1 MGIFKDVAKL
11 LHSNDC
17 VIVPNFGAFVLKSQP
32 AYIKENEFF
41 PPSKYVSFNAM
52 LKDNDGL
59 LAKHISGEKNI
70 SYKKSLKLISEEI
83 ISFKES
89 LSKDLIIDTESLGIF
104 ELKEKE
110 TLVFNPDFSIN
121 FDNKVFGLKSF
132 VREPLPSKIS
142 EESKKNNQFSSS
154 VLLKYAAIAIAV
166 FGFSYFGYFNY
177 NDYLN
182 NEKLKNIA
190 IAQEKILEN
199 VQSATFNLGELP
211 PININVTA
219 PIVKDN
225 SVYYSVIAGAFRSKG
240 NAEKHLNTL
249 IGEGYQAS
257 YTSINNISPRP
268 KSCSAPCSP
277 RIVRL
282 SILDVTW
289 KLIRVGKFALIVPV
303 ITSTDGR

>member
-17 VIVPNFGAFVLKSQP
+17 VIVPNFGAFVLKSKS
-32 AYIKENEFF
+32 AYIKKNEFF
-41 PPSKYVSFNAM
+41 PPSKYVSFNSM

-70 SYKKSLKLISEEI
+70 SYKKSLKLISEEV

-121 FDNKVFGLKSF
+121 FDNEVYGLKSF
-132 VREPLPSKIS
+132 VREPLLSKIS
-142 EESKKNNQFSSS
+142 EESEKNNQFSSN
-154 VLLKYAAIAIAV
+154 VLLKYAAIAIAI

-249 IGEGYQAS
+249 TGKGYQAS
-257 YTSINNISPRP
+257 YTSINPKGLYRVAYARLKTRKEAADLIS
-268 KSCSAPCSP
+268 KIKTSGADAW
-277 RIVRL
+277 L
-282 SILDVTW
+282 
-289 KLIRVGKFALIVPV
+289 LIEN
-303 ITSTDGR
+303 

>member
-17 VIVPNFGAFVLKSQP
+17 VIVPNFGAFVLKSKS
-32 AYIKENEFF
+32 AYIKKNEFF

-70 SYKKSLKLISEEI
+70 SYKKSLKLISEEV

-132 VREPLPSKIS
+132 VREPLLIKIS

-154 VLLKYAAIAIAV
+154 VLLKYAAIAIAI

-249 IGEGYQAS
+249 IGKGYQAS
-257 YTSINNISPRP
+257 YTSINPKGLYRVAYARLKTRKEAADLIS
-268 KSCSAPCSP
+268 KIKTSGADAW
-277 RIVRL
+277 L
-282 SILDVTW
+282 
-289 KLIRVGKFALIVPV
+289 LIEN
-303 ITSTDGR
+303 

>member
-11 LHSNDC
+11 LHSNEC
-17 VIVPNFGAFVLKSQP
+17 VIVPNFGAFVLKAKS
-32 AYIKENEFF
+32 AYIQKNEFF

-59 LAKHISGEKNI
+59 LAKHISVERKI
-70 SYKKSLKLISEEI
+70 SYKKSLKLISEEVI
-83 ISFKES
+83 YFKKS

-132 VREPLPSKIS
+132 VREPLLSKIS
-142 EESKKNNQFSSS
+142 EESKKNNQFSSN
-154 VLLKYAAIAIAV
+154 VLLKYAAIAISV
-166 FGFSYFGYFNY
+166 IGFSYFGYFNY

-240 NAEKHLNTL
+240 NAKKHLNTL
-249 IGEGYQAS
+249 IEKGYQAS
-257 YTSINNISPRP
+257 YTSINPKGLFRVAYARLKTRKEAAELIS
-268 KSCSAPCSP
+268 KIKTSGADAW
-277 RIVRL
+277 L
-282 SILDVTW
+282 
-289 KLIRVGKFALIVPV
+289 LIEN
-303 ITSTDGR
+303 

>member
-17 VIVPNFGAFVLKSQP
+17 VIVPNFGAFVLKSKS
-32 AYIKENEFF
+32 AYIEKNEFF
-41 PPSKYVSFNAM
+41 PPSKYVSFNSM

-70 SYKKSLKLISEEI
+70 SYKKSLKLISEEV

-132 VREPLPSKIS
+132 VREPLLSKIS
-142 EESKKNNQFSSS
+142 QESKKNNQFSSN
-154 VLLKYAAIAIAV
+154 VLLKYAAIAIAI

-225 SVYYSVIAGAFRSKG
+225 SVFYSVIAGAFRSKG

-249 IGEGYQAS
+249 IGKGYQAS
-257 YTSINNISPRP
+257 YTSINPKGLYRVAYARLKTRKEAADLIS
-268 KSCSAPCSP
+268 KIKTSGADAW
-277 RIVRL
+277 L
-282 SILDVTW
+282 
-289 KLIRVGKFALIVPV
+289 LIEN
-303 ITSTDGR
+303 

>member
-17 VIVPNFGAFVLKSQP
+17 VIVPNFGAFVLKSKS
-32 AYIKENEFF
+32 AYIKNNEFF

-70 SYKKSLKLISEEI
+70 SYKKSLKLISEEVI
-83 ISFKES
+83 YFKKS

-132 VREPLPSKIS
+132 VREPLLSKIS
-142 EESKKNNQFSSS
+142 EESKKNNQFSSN
-154 VLLKYAAIAIAV
+154 VLLKYAAIAISV

-240 NAEKHLNTL
+240 NAKKHLNTL
-249 IGEGYQAS
+249 IEKGYQAS
-257 YTSINNISPRP
+257 YTSINPKGLFRVAYARLKTRKEAADLIS
-268 KSCSAPCSP
+268 KIKTSGADAW
-277 RIVRL
+277 L
-282 SILDVTW
+282 
-289 KLIRVGKFALIVPV
+289 LIEN
-303 ITSTDGR
+303 

>member
-11 LHSNDC
+11 LHSSDC
-17 VIVPNFGAFVLKSQP
+17 VIVPNFGAFVLKSKS
-32 AYIKENEFF
+32 AYIEKNEFF
-41 PPSKYVSFNAM
+41 PPSKYVSFNSM

-70 SYKKSLKLISEEI
+70 SYKKSLKLISEEV

-142 EESKKNNQFSSS
+142 QESKKNNQLSSN
-154 VLLKYAAIAIAV
+154 VLLKYAAIAIAIL
-166 FGFSYFGYFNY
+166 GFSYFGYFNY

-249 IGEGYQAS
+249 TGKGYQAS
-257 YTSINNISPRP
+257 YTSINPKGLYRVAYARLKTRKEAADLIS
-268 KSCSAPCSP
+268 KIKTSGADAW
-277 RIVRL
+277 L
-282 SILDVTW
+282 
-289 KLIRVGKFALIVPV
+289 LIEN
-303 ITSTDGR
+303 

>member
-17 VIVPNFGAFVLKSQP
+17 VIVPNFGAFVLKSKS
-32 AYIKENEFF
+32 AYIKKNEFF

-59 LAKHISGEKNI
+59 LAKHISSEKNI
-70 SYKKSLKLISEEI
+70 SYKKSLKLISEEV

-132 VREPLPSKIS
+132 VREPLLSKIS
-142 EESKKNNQFSSS
+142 QESKKNNQFSSN
-154 VLLKYAAIAIAV
+154 VLLKYAAIAIAI

-225 SVYYSVIAGAFRSKG
+225 SVFYSVIAGAFRSKG

-249 IGEGYQAS
+249 IGKGYQAS
-257 YTSINNISPRP
+257 YTSINPKGLYRVAYARLKTRKEAADLIS
-268 KSCSAPCSP
+268 KIKTSGADAW
-277 RIVRL
+277 L
-282 SILDVTW
+282 
-289 KLIRVGKFALIVPV
+289 LIEN
-303 ITSTDGR
+303 

>member
-17 VIVPNFGAFVLKSQP
+17 VIVPNFGAFVLKSKS
-32 AYIKENEFF
+32 AYIKKNEFF

-59 LAKHISGEKNI
+59 LAKHISGEKDI
-70 SYKKSLKLISEEI
+70 SYKKSLKLISQEV

-132 VREPLPSKIS
+132 VREPLLSKIS
-142 EESKKNNQFSSS
+142 QESKKNNQFSSN
-154 VLLKYAAIAIAV
+154 VLLKYAAIAIAI

-249 IGEGYQAS
+249 IGKGYQAS
-257 YTSINNISPRP
+257 YTSINPKGLYRVAYARLKTRKEAADLIS
-268 KSCSAPCSP
+268 KIKTSGADAW
-277 RIVRL
+277 L
-282 SILDVTW
+282 
-289 KLIRVGKFALIVPV
+289 LIEN
-303 ITSTDGR
+303 

>member
-17 VIVPNFGAFVLKSQP
+17 VIVPNFGAFVLKSKS
-32 AYIKENEFF
+32 AYIKKNEFF
-41 PPSKYVSFNAM
+41 PPSKYVSFNSM

-70 SYKKSLKLISEEI
+70 SYKKSLKLISEEV

-132 VREPLPSKIS
+132 VREPLLSKIS
-142 EESKKNNQFSSS
+142 QESKKNNQFSSN
-154 VLLKYAAIAIAV
+154 VLLKYAAIAIAI

-225 SVYYSVIAGAFRSKG
+225 SVFYSVIAGAFRSKG

-249 IGEGYQAS
+249 IGKGYQAS
-257 YTSINNISPRP
+257 YTSINPKGLYRVAYARLKTRKEAADLIS
-268 KSCSAPCSP
+268 KIKTSGADAW
-277 RIVRL
+277 L
-282 SILDVTW
+282 
-289 KLIRVGKFALIVPV
+289 LIEN
-303 ITSTDGR
+303 

>member
-17 VIVPNFGAFVLKSQP
+17 VIVPNFGAFVLKSKS
-32 AYIKENEFF
+32 AYIKKNEFF
-41 PPSKYVSFNAM
+41 PPSKYVSFNSM

-70 SYKKSLKLISEEI
+70 SYKKSLKLISEEV

-89 LSKDLIIDTESLGIF
+89 LSKDLIIDTESLGVF

-132 VREPLPSKIS
+132 VREPLLSKIS
-142 EESKKNNQFSSS
+142 EESKKNNQFSSN
-154 VLLKYAAIAIAV
+154 VLLKYAAIAIVV

-249 IGEGYQAS
+249 IVKGYQAS
-257 YTSINNISPRP
+257 YTSINPKGLYRVAYARLKTRKEAADLIS
-268 KSCSAPCSP
+268 KIKTSGADAW
-277 RIVRL
+277 L
-282 SILDVTW
+282 
-289 KLIRVGKFALIVPV
+289 LIEN
-303 ITSTDGR
+303 

>member
-1 MGIFKDVAKL
+1 MSIFKDVAKL

-17 VIVPNFGAFVLKSQP
+17 VIVPDFGAFVLKSKS
-32 AYIKENEFF
+32 AYIQKNEFF

-59 LAKHISGEKNI
+59 LAKHISVEKKI
-70 SYKKSLKLISEEI
+70 SYKKSLKLISEEVI
-83 ISFKES
+83 FFKKS

-132 VREPLPSKIS
+132 VREPMLSKIS
-142 EESKKNNQFSSS
+142 EESKKNNQVSSN
-154 VLLKYAAIAIAV
+154 VLLKYAAIAISV

-199 VQSATFNLGELP
+199 VQAATFNLGELP
-211 PININVTA
+211 PIKINVTA
-219 PIVKDN
+219 PVINDN
-225 SVYYSVIAGAFRSKG
+225 SIYYSVIAGAFRSKG

-249 IGEGYQAS
+249 IGKGYQAS
-257 YTSINNISPRP
+257 YTSINPKGLFRVAYARLKTRKEAAELIS
-268 KSCSAPCSP
+268 KVKNSGEDAW
-277 RIVRL
+277 L
-282 SILDVTW
+282 
-289 KLIRVGKFALIVPV
+289 LIEN
-303 ITSTDGR
+303 

>member
-17 VIVPNFGAFVLKSQP
+17 VIVPNFGAFVLKSKS
-32 AYIKENEFF
+32 AYIKKNEFF
-41 PPSKYVSFNAM
+41 PPSKYVSFNSM

-70 SYKKSLKLISEEI
+70 SYKKSLKLISEEV

-132 VREPLPSKIS
+132 VREPLLSKIS
-142 EESKKNNQFSSS
+142 QKSKKNNQFSSN

-190 IAQEKILEN
+190 IAQEKIIEN

-249 IGEGYQAS
+249 IGKGYQAS
-257 YTSINNISPRP
+257 YTSINPKGLYRVAYARLKTRKKAADLIS
-268 KSCSAPCSP
+268 KIKTSGADAW
-277 RIVRL
+277 L
-282 SILDVTW
+282 
-289 KLIRVGKFALIVPV
+289 LIEN
-303 ITSTDGR
+303 

>member
-17 VIVPNFGAFVLKSQP
+17 VIVPNFGAFVLKSKS
-32 AYIKENEFF
+32 AYIKKNEFF
-41 PPSKYVSFNAM
+41 PPTKYVSFNAM

-70 SYKKSLKLISEEI
+70 SYKKSLKLISQEI
-83 ISFKES
+83 ISFKEN

-132 VREPLPSKIS
+132 VREPLLSKIS
-142 EESKKNNQFSSS
+142 EESKKNNQFSSN
-154 VLLKYAAIAIAV
+154 VLLKYAAIAIAI

-249 IGEGYQAS
+249 IGKGYEAS
-257 YTSINNISPRP
+257 YTSINPKGLYRVAYARLKTRKEAAELIS
-268 KSCSAPCSP
+268 KIKTSGADAW
-277 RIVRL
+277 L
-282 SILDVTW
+282 
-289 KLIRVGKFALIVPV
+289 LIEN
-303 ITSTDGR
+303 